1 VSSRILVV
9 EDEPALADAVGYS
22 LRADGHHVE
31 TVGTGEDAIAAAQDR
46 PFDLLVLD
54 LMLPGVSGIEVCRQ
68 LRADSAVPILMLTA
82 RDSEVDRVLGLEAG
96 ADDYVTKPFSMNEL
110 LARVRSILRRRELD
124 SRALGSVREAG
135 NLRLDLERYEAT
147 VDGEPVQLTPS
158 ELKLV
163 ALLARELG
171 RVYSRREIMQHLWES
186 EYIGDARAADL
197 HVSNIRRKIERDP
210 ERPERL
216 LTVRGAGYKL
226 VAV

>member
-1 VSSRILVV
+1 MSSRILVV

-68 LRADSAVPILMLTA
+68 LRAGSAVPILMLTA

-135 NLRLDLERYEAT
+135 GLRLDLERYEAT

-171 RVYSRREIMQHLWES
+171 RVYSRREIMQHLWDS
-186 EYIGDARAADL
+186 EYVGDARAADL
-197 HVSNIRRKIERDP
+197 HVSNIRHKIERDP
-210 ERPERL
+210 ENPQRL

-226 VAV
+226 IPV